1 MEKKKICTHKKR
13 DAFCLCCSLHAQFTF
28 TAHISISILG
38 KVLAIFIGKPKK
50 ETKRKE
56 KTKNRNEL
64 ENFKF
69 MFHMSSV
76 INYIAD
82 KGKDRIASKNTLK
95 EEVVVVVVAV
105 AAATS
110 K

>member
-1 MEKKKICTHKKR
+1 
-13 DAFCLCCSLHAQFTF
+13 
-28 TAHISISILG
+28 
-38 KVLAIFIGKPKK
+38 
-50 ETKRKE
+50 
-56 KTKNRNEL
+56 
-64 ENFKF
+64 
-69 MFHMSSV
+69 MSSV

-95 EEVVVVVVAV
+95 EEVVVVVVVVV

>member
-1 MEKKKICTHKKR
+1 
-13 DAFCLCCSLHAQFTF
+13 
-28 TAHISISILG
+28 
-38 KVLAIFIGKPKK
+38 
-50 ETKRKE
+50 
-56 KTKNRNEL
+56 
-64 ENFKF
+64 

>member
-1 MEKKKICTHKKR
+1 
-13 DAFCLCCSLHAQFTF
+13 
-28 TAHISISILG
+28 
-38 KVLAIFIGKPKK
+38 
-50 ETKRKE
+50 
-56 KTKNRNEL
+56 
-64 ENFKF
+64 
-69 MFHMSSV
+69 MSSV

-82 KGKDRIASKNTLK
+82 KGKDRIASKKNTLK